1 MRARLCVVFIFIFV
15 SCSGLVPVP
24 VVVIVIKQTCSH
36 PMLLRRGAC
45 ELAVECVGI
54 AFASTCVVAVRRANG
69 GSNGNSSF
77 KYALGVVRFQEIGG
91 VDGITAAS
99 TPLSE
104 IESMRASE
112 SNVV

>member
-1 MRARLCVVFIFIFV
+1 
-15 SCSGLVPVP
+15 
-24 VVVIVIKQTCSH
+24 
-36 PMLLRRGAC
+36 MLLRRGAC
-45 ELAVECVGI
+45 ELAVEGAWIDFVSI
-54 AFASTCVVAVRRANG
+54 CVVAVRRANG